1 MFKKRAGRWSNSLDY
16 KEKKDKMFQYERKKT
31 TIAKKASSDVRK
43 KVALD
48 RHKPIYSSAYY
59 CNRQLPNLTIQR
71 IPIVTAMAPTAGSN
85 WEAGAARPHIDELPS
100 VCSDDSLD
108 GKIKFIED
116 VLSENNWREALKND
130 EDKKRPAQNIL
141 DGWDSILPN
150 LLEKYE
156 FKSYGKNQSQTYH
169 RPGSNNA
176 VAPLG
181 YQAERRMPILM
192 CIYRA
197 SNGIRKCR
205 RYEPDE
211 KIKRYMRHYATLLT
225 VRFGIK
231 SEIQCYY
238 DDGVIYVAVNNETDE
253 KKLFESE
260 INGMNVWKLGEY
272 YLQEAIKYK
281 KAHSQLNWTEFVR
294 EICPLFLPNKR
305 AKTFAR
311 RLRHSIPYPALLKNA
326 KFQVI
331 GSRDINVKIEGLH
344 AERKIL
350 YFLRSKKGDNFFL
363 NPLKLGGIRRP
374 CFICSALCF
383 SDMDQ
388 VRPGPVWVS
397 NAASRPKDIL
407 EMFLILNA
415 IINKNNTTYISDN
428 GMGNDTESSE
438 GSTTDNIWD

>member
-1 MFKKRAGRWSNSLDY
+1 
-16 KEKKDKMFQYERKKT
+16 MFQYEREKT

-43 KVALD
+43 RVVLD
-48 RHKPIYSSAYY
+48 RHKPIYSSAYD
-59 CNRQLPNLTIQR
+59 CNRQLPSLTIQR

-85 WEAGAARPHIDELPS
+85 WEAGAARPHIDELPPI
-100 VCSDDSLD
+100 CSDDSLD

-116 VLSENNWREALKND
+116 VLPENNWREVIEYN
-130 EDKKRPAQNIL
+130 EDKRRSARNIL
-141 DGWDSILPN
+141 NRWRSILCN
-150 LLEKYE
+150 LLKKYE
-156 FKSYGKNQSQTYH
+156 FKSYGANQSLTYH

-176 VAPLG
+176 VEPLD
-181 YQAERRMPILM
+181 YQDETRMPILM
-192 CIYRA
+192 CIYIA

-205 RYEPDE
+205 IYKFYEI
-211 KIKRYMRHYATLLT
+211 IKRYMRHYATLLT

-238 DDGVIYVAVNNETDE
+238 DDDVIYVAVNNETDE

-260 INGMNVWKLGEY
+260 INGMNVWELGEY

-281 KAHSQLNWTEFVR
+281 EAHSQLNWTEFVCK
-294 EICPLFLPNKR
+294 ICPLFLPNKR
-305 AKTFAR
+305 AKTFAG
-311 RLRHSIPYPALLKNA
+311 RLRHSIPYPTLLKNA

-331 GSRDINVKIEGLH
+331 RSSDIDVKIKGLH

-383 SDMDQ
+383 SNMDQ

-438 GSTTDNIWD
+438 GGATDNIWD